1 MMRCPV
7 CNGDAL
13 VRDASVPVLGNRP
26 CDACRGSGEVD
37 SWKMVAASSLVARWE
52 RNRLRDH
59 ARRSHPPGAAI
70 RIASGEEVVASIS
83 GQVRAIAWI
92 GGVVPGILL
101 GTTAAA
107 ASVQW
112 PAIAIPVIGAN
123 FALGLT
129 ILIRA
134 AVHPDRFLATWRR
147 HARLQNIT
155 PTPPAGRAER

>member
-1 MMRCPV
+1 MLALVTMRLVLVPNSV
-7 CNGDAL
+7 DAL
-13 VRDASVPVLGNRP
+13 AALVT
-26 CDACRGSGEVD
+26 
-37 SWKMVAASSLVARWE
+37 VAASTTVLAVA
-52 RNRLRDH
+52 
-59 ARRSHPPGAAI
+59 PTVAI